1 MLESYPDILH
11 TSHICEI
18 FGWKPATVAAKARNG
33 EIPAKK
39 IGKHYFFAK
48 TLIVQFMTAAA
59 DAPLSQA
66 DIDKVAR
73 LR

>member
-1 MLESYPDILH
+1 MLENYPDILH
-11 TSHICEI
+11 TSHVCEI
-18 FGWKPATVAAKARNG
+18 FGWKPDTVTAKARNG

-48 TLIVQFMTAAA
+48 PLIIQFMM
-59 DAPLSQA
+59 DDSELSQC
-66 DIDKVAR
+66 DVDKLAQ

>member
-1 MLESYPDILH
+1 MLDNYPDIMH

-18 FGWKPATVAAKARNG
+18 FGWRPDTVTAKARSG

-48 TLIVQFMTAAA
+48 KLIVQFMTST
-59 DAPLSQA
+59 DELSQT
-66 DIDKVAR
+66 DIDNVSK

>member
-1 MLESYPDILH
+1 MLDSYPDIMH

-33 EIPAKK
+33 EIPARK
-39 IGKHYFFAK
+39 IGKHYYFAK
-48 TLIVQFMTAAA
+48 TLIVQFMTAGE
-59 DAPLSQA
+59 PELSQA
-66 DIDKVAR
+66 DIDKVHQ